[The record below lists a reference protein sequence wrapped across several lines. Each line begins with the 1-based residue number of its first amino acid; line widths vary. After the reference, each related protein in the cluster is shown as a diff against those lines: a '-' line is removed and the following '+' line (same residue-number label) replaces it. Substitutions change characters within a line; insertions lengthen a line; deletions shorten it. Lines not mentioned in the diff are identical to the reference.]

1 MTLQEMIA
9 QALQGG
15 DPQAA
20 GYLNNPRGPASRVQR
35 YPSGIPLPNTTGPD
49 GMRLPLPRIQGG
61 GPRMQAQKPEAYPMV
76 YGPSVADANQPR
88 PQQPMA
94 LPPRAPVMRFRDA
107 TTPVGPAMVDQPPP
121 NTGAWETA
129 PTGRFSPPDAGGAGG
144 FDPDAEWAAAVAR
157 VRSQR
162 QGRDPTGLREAAQRE
177 LDPLRDR
184 ARRSEQVAQTPPRY
198 WPRATR

>member
-1 MTLQEMIA
+1 MTLQELLT
-9 QALQGG
+9 ALRGQG
-15 DPQAA
+15 DAS
-20 GYLNNPRGPASRVQR
+20 GYLSDQNSNPAVGRVQR

-76 YGPSVADANQPR
+76 FGPSVADANQPR

-107 TTPVGPAMVDQPPP
+107 ATPVGPAVVDQPPP

-129 PTGRFSPPDAGGAGG
+129 PTGRFSPPDAGSAGG
-144 FDPDAEWAAAVAR
+144 FDPDTEWAAAVTR

-177 LDPLRDR
+177 LGPLRDR